1 MSADRKSRFRSWS
14 WITIGSLLF
23 LIFLA
28 VATVRQSYQGWKVDQ
43 EIKQLDAQ
51 AKALEG
57 RNRHLTELAQSL
69 QSSDSMDLEARKR
82 LNVRGPGEHVVV
94 LQGFSASGSWNS
106 SVDMSGAAP
115 VQAPELP
122 ASNPQRWFAYFFQK

>member
-1 MSADRKSRFRSWS
+1 MSADRKSAFRSWS

-23 LIFLA
+23 LAFLA

-51 AKALEG
+51 ANALEG
-57 RNRHLTELAQSL
+57 RNRRLTELAQSL

-82 LNVRGPGEHVVV
+82 LDVREPGEHVVV
-94 LQGFSASGSWNS
+94 LQGFSTSGSWNS
-106 SVDMSGAAP
+106 SVDMAGYVSVSTPEPSG
-115 VQAPELP
+115 
-122 ASNPQRWFAYFFQK
+122 SNPQRWFAYFFK

>member
-1 MSADRKSRFRSWS
+1 MSADRKSKFRSWS

-28 VATVRQSYQGWKVDQ
+28 IATVRQSYQGWKVDQ

-51 AKALEG
+51 ANALEG
-57 RNRHLTELAQSL
+57 RNRHLAELAQSL
-69 QSSDSMDLEARKR
+69 QSPDSMDLEARKR
-82 LNVRGPGEHVVV
+82 LNVREPGEHVVV
-94 LQGFSASGSWNS
+94 LQGFSASGSWDS
-106 SVDMSGAAP
+106 SLDVSNAIPAKE
-115 VQAPELP
+115 PEPL

>member
-1 MSADRKSRFRSWS
+1 MSADRKSTLRSWS

-28 VATVRQSYQGWKVDQ
+28 IATARQSYQGWKVDQ

-51 AKALEG
+51 ATALEG

-69 QSSDSMDLEARKR
+69 QSPDSMDLEARKR
-82 LNVRGPGEHVVV
+82 LNVQAPGEHVVV
-94 LQGFSASGSWNS
+94 LQGFSTSGTWDS
-106 SVDMSGAAP
+106 SVDMTGAVP
-115 VQAPELP
+115 VQTPELP
-122 ASNPQRWFAYFFQK
+122 ASNPQRWFAYFFK